1 MGFEELRDALEQNP
15 NDTRTFQTHLEPV
28 LREGTQ
34 DDFDDFLETVCEAVQ
49 GDESLANLLRAADF
63 KAKSVGGDIAVHV
76 TFRIGSVFRERLG
89 NDDMAEMYFRRLP
102 AGSDYAISLQD
113 FYVEFYVGK
122 ENWRKLE
129 QLFQAQAELAG
140 DANPGQEAKRRTARL
155 ARERGNQDRALA
167 YWQSLRK
174 ELPVDPEVQS
184 NLIELYEATEKWHQV
199 ADILRSRAD
208 SLPAEEV
215 DEKVALYNRLIPL
228 YTDKLN
234 MEAKVAST
242 YQAILALQP
251 TNEGAF
257 NALCEH
263 YRATNRFPDLVKV
276 LKASI
281 SATEEPRRRYDLH
294 LEIAVIMEENF
305 SNATE
310 AMKNYE
316 AMLEIAPDDLS
327 VVRKLKELYEQ
338 RRDWNRYVEVAR
350 RELEYLEGEERFEQL
365 RKLAQLAFENVRDPA
380 AGVELWK
387 EVRTVEPQN
396 AEAFDALMQLYERS
410 KQFEGVA
417 ELLEERID
425 HVDDS
430 ERGPL
435 LERLATIYAARMGD
449 MDLAAETW
457 GRLLELDNENH
468 RAKAELKKILV
479 RSKDLEALDG
489 FFRTYGNLNEYQRAL
504 DLMAKDEEE
513 AVLKA
518 QVLFRLAAL
527 YIEGG
532 GRESKARTA
541 LENVLAVDPQNVDAA
556 EQLVT
561 LYGSLEQWEE
571 LVQVQD
577 LLLDEKADMSAAERL
592 DLLLSKAQTHE
603 EKLKQTEEA
612 FFTYVSAYQ
621 IDWTRSD
628 VYGEMERLAGASSNW
643 ETFISVLEQ
652 AFEMM
657 HDDGERVPYLH
668 RIAEIWEMNLEDLDS
683 AAAYYHRVLE
693 IDSGHQAALGSLSRL
708 YEKMGNFAELQA
720 ILEKRLDSEGD
731 ASERR
736 ALLVQLGAVCL
747 DKVNDPEGAIDT
759 LQTLLTEFPDYAVAY
774 DRLSA
779 VLLSEG
785 RHDDLLQLQESRL
798 TALDLEPAD
807 MADTLVD
814 IGMLYYSIHDDVP
827 VTVERTIEALRMVSD
842 HPRAVSLLEEL
853 ISVEDVQERIALAL
867 EPVYQERE
875 ALFRLADVLEIQLRW
890 AEDYDKENLLRR
902 LLDIYSTLE
911 DAAAAST
918 TVQRLLKLVPEDAA
932 LKDRLEVLAEK
943 LDDWFPVVA
952 LYGELVADISNE
964 SYRHEVM
971 RAAASIYHL
980 RIGDAEL
987 AKQLYGAVLEERPD
1001 DGQSLAALQ
1010 GIAFEEEDWQGLL
1023 SIYEARKEME
1033 HDADG
1038 RISVMFDI
1046 ALLCKDHLEDLER
1059 ASATVEEII
1068 DLDPAN
1074 VEALRLLDVLYTQQ
1088 ERWDDLLRALD
1099 QTCSLT
1105 TEGEVQVELLL
1116 RLAELYERRLNDLPG
1131 MVNRLEHV
1139 LQLDDCNTRA
1149 IEMLERNIE
1158 GEIALPVID
1167 LLDVYMRRVEAWER
1181 LIDLLYLRKSFV
1193 EDSMEQ
1199 LALQKEISR
1208 LYEEEQGN
1216 LQAAFENYR
1225 IALALSPQDEDVLTA
1240 LLLLAENLG
1249 NFEELF
1255 LILDEEAKE
1264 MDESPQQVQMWRIQA
1279 TMARD
1284 KLDDNASAMDY
1295 FRKVMERDPEDVET
1309 TTALASLY
1317 RDAEQWELLVGVLEQ
1332 NAELVS
1338 DIDEKKML
1346 FLEMGSIYFGSLEE
1360 PEKAIVA
1367 YEEILSLDPNDVTA
1381 LNSLDNL
1388 YEMTERWDEYEQVLQ
1403 GRARIV
1409 DDADEQRFLLM
1420 RRAEVLEAHLDRLDE
1435 ANQVLGEVYDRD
1447 PYDMEVVGRLER
1459 VHEKRED
1466 WHSLLEILRHKLTLL
1481 EEEDHYAV
1489 QMKIAATHAGQMFD
1503 VRQAVET
1510 YRTVIEQF
1518 PQQEGPID
1526 ELESLVLTGEE
1537 KDQPFA
1543 LLKPLL
1549 EERSQWERLLVCMEA
1564 YKGALEAPE
1573 QKLELVVNMS
1583 AIAEDRLEDLER
1595 SFYLAAEAVQTAP
1608 HRTDVIDRFE
1618 QIGQRAGLLEQVA
1631 AVYSAAAEDAESTED
1646 AMNLMRRK
1654 AELLKNELADY
1665 DRAVEEYEKLR
1676 ELEQDKFVLEALDEL
1691 YTALERWEKLA
1702 EVLRDEIDLTPDIEE
1717 KLLHYY
1723 RLADSVEENLD
1734 DAPRAMEV
1742 LKEAYLLNADKLET
1756 LLRVRRLFDEKVG
1769 DPEAGDL
1776 LEAYY
1781 ASHEDWEEVA
1791 SILKRRFDLAE
1802 ERDDRLE
1809 NAQKLVNV
1817 LLSRL
1822 EDKGRALVYCGE
1834 ALVIDPEDF
1843 ASLDQLLR
1851 LKDDT
1856 GMLAETVEYLQRAR
1870 RAADDLEACRNL
1882 GMHAGWMLRELERH
1896 EDAEQC
1902 FKELIEKDEEFLAA
1916 WKALESLY
1924 EEQDRVEDN
1933 ERTLAHLI
1941 TLHEYEDDR
1950 IPLLLKLGRL
1960 RRDRLDQSE
1969 AAIEAYQQVVDID
1982 ERSEEALNSLAALYE
1997 DRGQWQEL
2005 TAILENMA
2013 DLAGE
2018 PEERVAILSRLADI
2032 NEEKLG
2038 NVEAAVQNWQ
2048 DVLDWSPSVPH
2059 VLANLQRL
2067 FRQQGEWQSFVEM
2080 AEREANQ
2087 GDTEEDRKAELW
2099 RQIAT
2104 AAYEHLEDPILAQQ
2118 NWDRVI
2124 ELHPGDED
2132 AGIALRSLYR
2142 LNEDFMKLAAL
2153 LESIAANE
2161 EQPEADRL
2169 QCWVELGQIKMDET
2183 MDIDGAILSWTQVL
2197 TMDAGNLEAYDAL
2210 ERLYMESARFYEAAR
2225 LLLDKLELESE
2236 EENKVAALDKVANL
2250 YEESLNRWED
2260 AAELRERIIR
2270 IVPTSFD
2277 QYERVANLY
2286 ESNEKWDQLT
2296 ALLENRLKVE
2306 EEVDDQVATLAWL
2319 AELYEERLSNDK
2331 AALDAVKLALGLKPG
2346 NLDLTDAGER
2356 LAERSELWQDLYEVW
2371 SAAVPHVDE
2380 LRQIDIMVKLGGL
2393 LRDRLENYTEAV
2405 EWFERVVELDAEAE
2419 AAHVALVD
2427 LYELTEGWEKLAGTL
2442 ERLADVTANFEMQ
2455 IRYSLRLGDTYF
2467 QKLEDH
2473 VRAQEAYSQVLE
2485 LDPTEEKAI
2494 DALQSLYGETGEWE
2508 KLIEILGMRASIH
2521 PEEDGALKL
2530 ISGELMETRLED
2542 PMGAAELYEELVT
2555 YDPSATEAF
2564 ERLERIYT
2572 EAEVWDRLV
2581 ETYERIL
2588 SYTMD
2593 EDARIELLRKLA
2605 LLNETVIGNG
2615 EAAADFYQQILDVRP
2630 DEVEIITS
2638 LERLYEETDRW
2649 DDLVLVLRRTV
2660 QLADSVRDKVAYLD
2674 KIATLYVEKLDDV
2687 HSAIMAYK
2695 DLLEHD
2701 PAHLETLMRLEV
2713 LFSEEGDWMEVLNV
2727 LDLRLQISSDV
2738 DEIVGF
2744 YLSKG
2749 KIFAEELLMPDKARE
2764 QFHLAL
2770 ERDPVH
2776 EEATTRLLTLYE
2788 DDEDWERIVDTL
2800 LTQAKSVSGEEER
2813 ALLFSRMGMVMKDKM
2828 EDEERAIEIFEAAL
2842 ERVPHLHEALSPL
2855 AEIYM
2860 HRGQWEKAFPL
2871 LEMLKQLIEDE
2882 SDTSV
2887 QADLY
2892 RKLARASLAVGHKD
2906 EALEYYR
2913 RAYDRNPEDLDTLEG
2928 LAALNYEQGNF
2939 DVAQSYYRNLLEKG
2953 EDTFEA
2959 DKLVAIYRSMGEVEM
2974 QQGNPESAREYLGKV
2989 LDLQPNDLGCLTD
3002 LVSLME
3008 DHSDWEG
3015 SIRYRRQLITLLS
3028 DPLEQWKMLIAIGDT
3043 YREQLDNL
3051 ELAIRAYNE
3060 ALEAQP
3066 YSKSALVKL
3075 LEIHI
3080 NAKAF
3085 SEAINILQHLVQVED
3100 NPQKKASYTFTIAT
3114 IYRQELSE
3122 PDMATDYYEQTLDL
3136 NAEKLEAFRAVDEL
3150 LTEARNWDELEAAYR
3165 RMIERVRGKE
3175 LDKVEFMLYRGLG
3188 EIYRSRLQRPDL
3200 AVSSFELAAKLNR
3213 EDVKTHEILAQ
3224 LYELQDQKSKAVD
3237 AHRRLVTLEPERLES
3252 YRQMAVLQ
3260 RSLGEDDDA
3269 WFSLAVVSMAGK
3281 LNKEEKHF
3289 VRSKQPSGL
3298 LTPQRS
3304 LDPATWIKLLFSR
3317 AENVK
3322 VGEIFQTIYQAIG
3335 AYLEGGDAKGLGL
3348 RKKDEVDF
3356 KKKTI
3361 FTAVFNRVSQLTG
3374 IPVPRVYLSERAF
3387 GMRIEAT
3394 IPPVLVIGKDMLHG
3408 KSEKELAFIIS
3419 KHLTYFHPMHLLAAA
3434 YPAPVLKLLY
3444 QVAVRFAHPD
3454 AQVEGAD
3461 SEQFQMLSQQ
3471 LRKRISP
3478 QLGTTLTTAIDQF
3491 YRRQRKPG
3499 ISKWLTG
3506 VELTANHAGL
3516 LACLDVAVATG
3527 VLKQE
3532 SIAFSKLPPREKA
3545 KELVLFSVSEE
3556 FSTLRKHLSL
3566 DLP

>member
-1 MGFEELRDALEQNP
+1 MGLEELRDALETNP
-15 NDTRTFQTHLEPV
+15 NDTRSFQTHLEPV
-28 LREGTQ
+28 LREGTLE
-34 DDFDDFLETVCEAVQ
+34 DFDAFLETVQESVQ
-49 GDESLANLLRAADF
+49 DDDSLANLLRAADF
-63 KAKSVGGDIAVHV
+63 KAKSVGGDTAVHV
-76 TFRIGSVFRERLG
+76 TFRVGSAFRERLS

-102 AGSDYAISLQD
+102 ADSDYAIGLQD
-113 FYVEFYVGK
+113 FYVNFYIGK

-129 QLFQAQAELAG
+129 QLFQKQAELTG
-140 DANPGQEAKRRTARL
+140 EPNPGQEAKRRTARL
-155 ARERGNQDRALA
+155 AQERGNQDRALA

-174 ELPVDPEVQS
+174 ELPADPEVQS
-184 NLIELYEATEKWHQV
+184 NLIDLYEATGKWHQV

-208 SLPAEEV
+208 SLPAAEV

-228 YTDKLN
+228 YTEKLN

-251 TNEGAF
+251 SNEDAF
-257 NALCEH
+257 TALCDH
-263 YRATNRFPDLVKV
+263 YRSTNRFPDLVKV

-281 SATEEPRRRYDLH
+281 AAADEPQRRYDLH
-294 LEIAVIMEENF
+294 FEIAVIMEENF

-316 AMLEIAPDDLS
+316 AMLEIAPEDLS

-338 RRDWNRYVEVAR
+338 RRDWNSYVDVAR
-350 RELEYLEGEERFEQL
+350 RELGFLEGDERFEQL

-387 EVRTVEPQN
+387 EVRETEPQDS
-396 AEAFDALMQLYERS
+396 AAFDALMQLYERS

-417 ELLEERID
+417 ELLEERIEQ
-425 HVDDS
+425 VDQS
-430 ERGPL
+430 EQAPL
-435 LERLATIYAARMGD
+435 LERLATIYAARIGD
-449 MDLAAETW
+449 MDLAALTW

-479 RSKDLEALDG
+479 RSKDLEALDS

-527 YIEGG
+527 YIESG
-532 GRESKARTA
+532 GRESKARSA
-541 LENVLAVDPQNVDAA
+541 LENVLSVDPHNVDAA

-561 LYGSLEQWEE
+561 LYGSLGQWEE

-577 LLLDEKADMSAAERL
+577 LLLVEKADMSAAERL
-592 DLLLSKAQTHE
+592 DLLLSKADTHE
-603 EKLKQTEEA
+603 SKLQEVEEA

-621 IDWTRSD
+621 IDWTRTD
-628 VYGEMERLAGASSNW
+628 VYQEMERLADASANW

-657 HDDGERVPYLH
+657 HDETEQVPYLH
-668 RIAEIWEMNLEDLDS
+668 RIAEIWELHLEDLDN
-683 AAAYYHRVLE
+683 AAAYYHRVLG
-693 IDSGHQAALGSLSRL
+693 IDSSHQAALGSLTGL
-708 YEKMGNFAELQA
+708 YEKMGNYTELRA
-720 ILEKRLDSEGD
+720 ILELRLEIERD
-731 ASERR
+731 AEPRR
-736 ALLVQLGAVCL
+736 TLLVQLGSVCL
-747 DKVNDPEGAIDT
+747 EKVNDPEGAVNA
-759 LQTLLTEFPDYAVAY
+759 LQTLLNEFPDYAVAY
-774 DRLSA
+774 DHLSS

-785 RHDDLLQLQESRL
+785 RHDDLLQLQEMRL
-798 TALDLEPAD
+798 TALELENPD
-807 MADTLVD
+807 IADTLVD
-814 IGMLYYSIHDDVP
+814 IAELYYSIHDDIP

-842 HPRAVSLLEEL
+842 HPRAVALLEEL
-853 ISVEDVQERIALAL
+853 ISVEDVQSRIALAL
-867 EPVYQERE
+867 EPVYQERG

-890 AEDYDKENLLRR
+890 AEDYDQEQLLRR
-902 LLDIYSTLE
+902 LLEIYTTLE
-911 DAAAAST
+911 NAASAST
-918 TVQRLLKLVPEDAA
+918 AVQRLLKLVPEDAE
-932 LKDRLEVLAEK
+932 LKERLETLAEE

-971 RAAASIYHL
+971 RAAATIYHL

-1001 DGQSLAALQ
+1001 DGESLAALQ

-1023 SIYEARKEME
+1023 AIYEARKEME
-1033 HDADG
+1033 QDADG

-1059 ASATVEEII
+1059 ASSTVEEII

-1074 VEALRLLDVLYTQQ
+1074 VEALRLLDVLYTQR

-1105 TEGEVQVELLL
+1105 AQTEVQVELLL
-1116 RLAELYERRLNDLPG
+1116 RMAELYERRLDDLPG
-1131 MVNRLEHV
+1131 MVARLEHV
-1139 LQLDDCNTRA
+1139 LQLDNSNA
-1149 IEMLERNIE
+1149 AAVEMLERNID
-1158 GEIALPVID
+1158 GEIAIPVID
-1167 LLDVYMRRVEAWER
+1167 LLDAYMRRVEAWDR

-1193 EDSMEQ
+1193 DDAVEQ
-1199 LALQKEISR
+1199 LTLQKEIGR
-1208 LYEEEQGN
+1208 LYEEEVGN
-1216 LQAAFENYR
+1216 AQSAFENYR
-1225 IALALSPQDEDVLTA
+1225 IALALSPEDEDVLTA
-1240 LLLLAENLG
+1240 LLLLSENLG

-1255 LILDEEAKE
+1255 LILDEEAKA

-1284 KLDDNASAMDY
+1284 KLDDSATAIDY
-1295 FRKVMERDPEDVET
+1295 FSKVMARDEEDAET
-1309 TTALASLY
+1309 ITALASLY
-1317 RDAEQWELLVGVLEQ
+1317 RDAEQWEPLVGVLER
-1332 NAELVS
+1332 NAELVG

-1346 FLEMGSIYFGSLEE
+1346 FLEMGSIYFGSLEN

-1367 YEEILSLDPNDVTA
+1367 YEEILSLDPNDITA

-1388 YEMTERWDEYEQVLQ
+1388 YELTERWEEYEQVLQ

-1409 DDADEQRFLLM
+1409 DDADEQRFLLL
-1420 RRAEVLEAHLDRLDE
+1420 RRAEVLEVHLDRLDE
-1435 ANQVLGEVYDRD
+1435 ANEVLGDLYNRNSQ
-1447 PYDMEVVGRLER
+1447 DMEVVGRLEQ
-1459 VHEKRED
+1459 VHDKRED
-1466 WHSLLEILRHKLTLL
+1466 WFSLLDILRHKLTLL
-1481 EEEDHYAV
+1481 GEDEHYLV
-1489 QMKIAATHAGQMFD
+1489 QMKIAATHATQMLD
-1503 VRQAVET
+1503 IHQAVET
-1510 YRTVIEQF
+1510 YRAVIEQF
-1518 PQQEGPID
+1518 PQEEGPID
-1526 ELESLVLTGEE
+1526 ELEALVLAGEE

-1549 EERSQWERLLVCMEA
+1549 AERGQWERLLVCMEA
-1564 YKGALEAPE
+1564 YKGAMDDPGR
-1573 QKLELVVNMS
+1573 KLDLVVEMS
-1583 AIAEDRLEDLER
+1583 AIAEERLEDLER

-1618 QIGQRAGLLEQVA
+1618 QIGQRAGLLEQVVSVYA
-1631 AVYSAAAEDAESTED
+1631 ATADEAESTED
-1646 AMNLMRRK
+1646 VMNLMRRK

-1665 DRAVEEYEKLR
+1665 ERAVEEYEKLR
-1676 ELEQDKFVLEALDEL
+1676 ELEQDRFVLEALDEL
-1691 YTALERWEKLA
+1691 YSVLERWEKLA
-1702 EVLRDEIDLTPDIEE
+1702 EVLRDEIDIASDIEE
-1717 KLLHYY
+1717 KLLYYY
-1723 RLADSVEENLD
+1723 RLADSVEENLG
-1734 DAPRAMEV
+1734 DANRAMDV
-1742 LKEAYLLNADKLET
+1742 LKEAYLLNTDKMET
-1756 LLRVRRLFDEKVG
+1756 LLRLRRLFDEKVG
-1769 DPEAGDL
+1769 DPEAADL

-1781 ASHEDWEEVA
+1781 SSHEDWEEVA
-1791 SILKRRFDLAE
+1791 AILKRRFELAE
-1802 ERDDRLE
+1802 GRDDRLE

-1822 EDKGRALVYCGE
+1822 EDKARAIVYCGE

-1856 GMLAETVEYLQRAR
+1856 GMLSETVEYLQRAR
-1870 RAADDLEACRNL
+1870 RAADDVEAYRNL
-1882 GMHAGWMLRELERH
+1882 GMHAGGMLRELERH

-1902 FKELIEKDEEFLAA
+1902 FRELLDKDEEFIAA
-1916 WKALESLY
+1916 WQALEALY
-1924 EEQDRVEDN
+1924 QEQGRVDDH

-1941 TLHEYEDDR
+1941 SLQEYEDDR

-1960 RRDRLDQSE
+1960 RRDQMEQGDG
-1969 AAIEAYQQVVDID
+1969 AIEAFQQIVDID
-1982 ERSEEALNSLAALYE
+1982 ERNEEALNSLASLYE

-2013 DLAGE
+2013 ELAGE
-2018 PEERVAILSRLADI
+2018 PEERVALLSRLADI

-2048 DVLDWSPSVPH
+2048 DVLDWSPSTPH

-2067 FRQQGEWQSFVEM
+2067 YRQQGEWQSFVEM
-2080 AEREANQ
+2080 AEREANL
-2087 GDTEEDRKAELW
+2087 DNSDDHRKVELW
-2099 RQIAT
+2099 RQIAG
-2104 AAYEHLEDPILAQQ
+2104 AAYEQLEDSLLAQQ
-2118 NWDRVI
+2118 NWDRVAAV
-2124 ELHPGDED
+2124 LPADEE
-2132 AGIALRSLYR
+2132 AVVALRGLYR

-2153 LESIAANE
+2153 LERIATDE
-2161 EQPEADRL
+2161 EVEEGVRL
-2169 QCWVELGQIKMDET
+2169 QAWTELGQVKMDET
-2183 MDIDGAILSWTQVL
+2183 MDIDGAILSWTEVL
-2197 TMDAGNLEAYDAL
+2197 TIESGNLAAYDAL
-2210 ERLYMESARFYEAAR
+2210 ERLYLESARFEEATR
-2225 LLLDKLELESE
+2225 LLLEKLELVTE
-2236 EENKVAALDKVANL
+2236 EEGQVELLDKVATL
-2250 YEESLNRWED
+2250 YEESLNRWQD
-2260 AAELRERIIR
+2260 AAELRERIIT
-2270 IVPTSFD
+2270 IAPASFD

-2286 ESNEKWDQLT
+2286 EANEKFEELT
-2296 ALLENRLKVE
+2296 ALLENRLQVE
-2306 EEVDDQVATLAWL
+2306 DEVEDQVKTLGWL
-2319 AELYEERLSNDK
+2319 AELYEERLGNDK
-2331 AALDAVKLALGLKPG
+2331 SALDAVKLALALKPG

-2380 LRQIDIMVKLGGL
+2380 TRQIDYMVKLGGL
-2393 LRDRLENYTEAV
+2393 LRDRLENYPEAV
-2405 EWFERVVELDAEAE
+2405 EWYERVVELDGDAE

-2427 LYELTEGWEKLAGTL
+2427 LYELTEEWEKLAGTL
-2442 ERLADVTANFEMQ
+2442 EQLAEVTANFETQ
-2455 IRYSLRLGDTYF
+2455 VQYSLRLGDTYF
-2467 QKLEDH
+2467 QKLEDYAK
-2473 VRAQEAYSQVLE
+2473 AQNAYQQVLE
-2485 LDPTEEKAI
+2485 LDPTEERAV
-2494 DALQSLYGETGEWE
+2494 DALQALYGESGEWE
-2508 KLIEILGMRASIH
+2508 KLIEILAVRASIH

-2530 ISGELMETRLED
+2530 ISGELLETRLEN
-2542 PMGAAELYEELVT
+2542 PMGAAEIYEELVT

-2605 LLNETVIGNG
+2605 LLNETAVGNG
-2615 EAAADFYQQILDVRP
+2615 EAAADYYQQILDVRP
-2630 DEVEIITS
+2630 EEVEVITS
-2638 LERLYEETDRW
+2638 LERLYEENDRW

-2660 QLADSVRDKVAYLD
+2660 QLAESVRDKVAYLD
-2674 KIATLYVEKLDDV
+2674 KIASLYVEKLDDI

-2695 DLLEHD
+2695 EILEHD

-2738 DEIVGF
+2738 DEIVAF
-2744 YLSKG
+2744 YLRKG
-2749 KIFAEELLMPDKARE
+2749 KILVEELLMPDKARE

-2770 ERDPVH
+2770 ERAPLH
-2776 EEATTRLLTLYE
+2776 EEATARLLALYE
-2788 DDEDWERIVDTL
+2788 EDEDWERIVETL
-2800 LTQAKSVSGEEER
+2800 LSQAKSVSSEEDR
-2813 ALLFSRMGMVMKDKM
+2813 AMLFARMGMVMKEKM
-2828 EDEERAIEIFEAAL
+2828 EDEERAIEVFEAAL

-2860 HRGQWEKAFPL
+2860 QRGQWEKAFPL

-2892 RKLARASLAVGHKD
+2892 RKLAKASLAVGHKD
-2906 EALEYYR
+2906 EALDYYR

-2939 DVAQSYYRNLLEKG
+2939 DVSQAYYRNLLEKA
-2953 EDTFEA
+2953 EENFDAE
-2959 DKLVAIYRSMGEVEM
+2959 KLVSIYRSMGEVEM
-2974 QQGNPESAREYLGKV
+2974 KQGNPESAREYLGKV
-2989 LDLQPNDLGCLTD
+2989 LDLQPNDLGCLSD
-3002 LVSLME
+3002 LVGLME
-3008 DHSDWEG
+3008 DHEDWEG
-3015 SIRYRRQLITLLS
+3015 AIRYRRQLVSLLV

-3043 YREQLDNL
+3043 YREKLDNL

-3085 SEAINILQHLVQVED
+3085 AEAINILQHLVQVED
-3100 NPQKKASYTFTIAT
+3100 SPLKKAAYTFTIAT
-3114 IYRQELSE
+3114 VYRQELGE
-3122 PDMATDYYEQTLDL
+3122 PDMAADYYEQTLDL
-3136 NAEKLEAFRAVDEL
+3136 NPEKLEAFRGVDEL
-3150 LTEARNWDELEAAYR
+3150 LTEARNWDELEGAYR
-3165 RMIERVRGKE
+3165 RMVGRVRGKG

-3200 AVSSFELAAKLNR
+3200 AISSFELAAKLNR

-3224 LYELQDQKSKAVD
+3224 LYVLQDRMANAVTM
-3237 AHRRLVTLEPERLES
+3237 HRVLVSLEPERLDS

-3260 RSLGEDDDA
+3260 RALGADDDA
-3269 WFSLAVVSMAGK
+3269 WFSLAVLAMAGK
-3281 LNKEEKHF
+3281 LNGEEKTF
-3289 VRSKQPSGL
+3289 FASKQPPGL

-3304 LDPATWIKLLFSR
+3304 LDADIWLKLLFSKV
-3317 AENVK
+3317 ENIQ
-3322 VGEIFQTIYQAIG
+3322 VGEIFRTIYQAIG
-3335 AYLEGGDAKGLGL
+3335 AYLEGRDPKDLGL

-3356 KKKTI
+3356 KQKTV
-3361 FTAVFNRVSQLTG
+3361 FTTVFNRVSQLTG
-3374 IPVPRVYLSERAF
+3374 IPVPKVYLSDRAF

-3408 KSEKELAFIIS
+3408 KTEKELAFVIA

-3454 AQVEGAD
+3454 AEVEGAD
-3461 SEQFQMLSQQ
+3461 SDQFQVLSQH

-3478 QLGTTLTTAIDQF
+3478 QLGTTLTAAVDQF
-3491 YRRQRKPG
+3491 YRRQRGPG
-3499 ISKWLTG
+3499 INKWLTG

-3516 LACLDVAVATG
+3516 LACLDLAVSAG

-3545 KELVLFSVSEE
+3545 KELVLFAVSEE
-3556 FSTLRKHLSL
+3556 FSELRKHLSL